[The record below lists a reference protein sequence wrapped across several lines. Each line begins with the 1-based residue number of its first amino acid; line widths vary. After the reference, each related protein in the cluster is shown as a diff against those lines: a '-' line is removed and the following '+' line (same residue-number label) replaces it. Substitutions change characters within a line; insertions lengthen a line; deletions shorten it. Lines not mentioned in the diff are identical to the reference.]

1 MVQLEAVQQYYHGT
15 GKRKTAIAQV
25 RLYQDAG
32 GPIIINGKPMDE
44 YFGWST
50 WQGVVN
56 DAFRVSN
63 TTNRFRVVVKV
74 LGGGVNAQAE
84 AVRHGI
90 ARALGV
96 LRRDAETR
104 VAPCRLHHPRRQNQG
119 KQEIRTEAGAPR
131 TPVHEAL
138 TVIRLLVSPPRARGS
153 VGARGSV
160 AELYQDFTPHPNLPP
175 SRGKGHSTTLNSY
188 PD

>member
-1 MVQLEAVQQYYHGT
+1 LVQLEAAQQYYHGT

-25 RLYQDAG
+25 RLYPDAG

-90 ARALGV
+90 ARALV
-96 LRRDAETR
+96 SYDATLKPPLRRAGYITRDARIKESKKYG
-104 VAPCRLHHPRRQNQG
+104 L
-119 KQEIRTEAGAPR
+119 K
-131 TPVHEAL
+131 
-138 TVIRLLVSPPRARGS
+138 RARR
-153 VGARGSV
+153 APQYTKR
-160 AELYQDFTPHPNLPP
+160 
-175 SRGKGHSTTLNSY
+175 
-188 PD
+188 